1 MLTDPL
7 QHRHEITVAI
17 TCYNEAEFIGDTIDT
32 VVAALRQAGRDFEVI
47 VIDDCS
53 RDDSVAVI
61 ERTIARHPGES
72 IRLYRNATNQGL
84 ASNFVNGAFL
94 GSGRYYRLCCG
105 DNAES
110 LESLVTLFSHVGA
123 ADLVIPYQLQE
134 NVEGKTR
141 LRKTISRTFTFLVN
155 AISGYRLK
163 YYNALPIYLRYHV
176 MRFAPVTYGFG
187 FQADVITRLLGEG
200 VTYAQIDHRSHDR
213 KVGRS
218 TALSLRNLL
227 SVMHTLL
234 EIVFRRVR
242 AVLFRKSIPRPREV
256 FPGPPPPAGGGATGR
271 PGRT

>member
-7 QHRHEITVAI
+7 QHRHEITVVI

-32 VVAALRQAGRDFEVI
+32 VVAALRRAGRDFEII

-53 RDDSVAVI
+53 RDNSVAVI
-61 ERTIARHPGES
+61 EQAFARHPGDNV
-72 IRLYRNATNQGL
+72 RLVRNATNQGL
-84 ASNFVNGAFL
+84 ACNFVNGAFL
-94 GSGRYYRLCCG
+94 GSGKYYRLCCG

-110 LESLVTLFSHVGA
+110 LESLVNLFSQVGR

-134 NVEGKTR
+134 NVEGKTF

-155 AISGYRLK
+155 LISGYRLK

-176 MRFAPVTYGFG
+176 MRYPPVTYGFG
-187 FQADVITRLLGEG
+187 FQADVITRLLSEG
-200 VTYAQIDHRSHDR
+200 ICYAQIDHRSHDR
-213 KVGRS
+213 KVGKS

-227 SVMHTLL
+227 SVCHTVL

-242 AVLFRKSIPRPREV
+242 GTLFRKSIPQPREIDL
-256 FPGPPPPAGGGATGR
+256 GAPPAGS
-271 PGRT
+271 